1 MIRKKVKAPKSTP
14 KILLYGDIGELP
26 IDFIIDKKQIKY
38 LLTSKTQLTDITKI
52 QVEDPHKNNTTLL

>member
-1 MIRKKVKAPKSTP
+1 MP

-38 LLTSKTQLTDITKI
+38 LLTSKTQLTDITKKQI
-52 QVEDPHKNNTTLL
+52 EDPHKNNTTLL